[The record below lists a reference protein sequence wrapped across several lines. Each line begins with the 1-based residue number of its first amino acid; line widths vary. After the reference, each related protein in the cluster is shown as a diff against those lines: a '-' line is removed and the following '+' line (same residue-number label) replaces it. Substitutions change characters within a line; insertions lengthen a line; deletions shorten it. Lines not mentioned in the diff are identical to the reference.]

1 MTAEP
6 SSSLS
11 LSLSLVLTFFSPH
24 FFSPAR
30 LKAATHEAEAVR
42 RDQTVWERKVGELQA
57 HCSALEDQKYEA
69 LAKVRESVQLAEEAA
84 LQKDQVTVAAVWRR
98 SAQLKYVFSP
108 STSEL
113 FFPLTCGAACF
124 FFFLSSVASG
134 SAQREAEDGG
144 AREDQ
149 GGHQTA
155 DPGGCSPHQKRGD
168 VIERGDLLK
177 RCKEVM

>member
-124 FFFLSSVASG
+124 FYFYPRWPQALL
-134 SAQREAEDGG
+134 REK
-144 AREDQ
+144 
-149 GGHQTA
+149 
-155 DPGGCSPHQKRGD
+155 QKMEELEKTKEAIRQLIQEAA
-168 VIERGDLLK
+168 VRT
-177 RCKEVM
+177 RKEVM